1 MENQRKQ
8 AIKQLDM
15 NIEIT
20 FAELSRYIK
29 EHYDKSLNFSRTT
42 DKEVCV
48 SYEQNII
55 FRTVQI
61 PVSLS
66 IDEVRDDA
74 VSITYNGGFGI
85 DMMIA
90 GALSFMKAKLPEL
103 SNVLVAREGHQ
114 LRIELSQLSQTKA
127 IVENVRLRD
136 ILIHEDRF
144 EVKVNLK

>member
-1 MENQRKQ
+1 
-8 AIKQLDM
+8 M

-20 FAELSRYIK
+20 FAELISYIK
-29 EHYDKSLNFSRTT
+29 ERYDKSLNFSKTS

-61 PVSLS
+61 PVSIS
-66 IDEVRDDA
+66 IDEVKDDA

-114 LRIELSQLSQTKA
+114 LRIELSQFRQTKA
-127 IVENVRLRD
+127 IIENVSLKE

-144 EVKVNLK
+144 EIKVNLK

>member
-1 MENQRKQ
+1 
-8 AIKQLDM
+8 M

-29 EHYDKSLNFSRTT
+29 EHYDKSLNFSKTT

-61 PVSLS
+61 PVSIS

-85 DMMIA
+85 DIMIA
-90 GALSFMKAKLPEL
+90 GALSFLKAKLPEL
-103 SNVLVAREGHQ
+103 CNVLVPMEGH
-114 LRIELSQLSQTKA
+114 LLCIELSQLSQTRA
-127 IVENVRLRD
+127 IVENMSLKEIKVL
-136 ILIHEDRF
+136 EDRF
-144 EVKVNLK
+144 EVKALLR